1 MASILG
7 GRSSGTDTMAG
18 PSAMPADGA
27 RQFARSRDQAG
38 KVIDLVREG
47 VERTTRL
54 RNR

>member
-7 GRSSGTDTMAG
+7 GRSSGTETMAD

-27 RQFARSRDQAG
+27 HSFARSRDKAG
-38 KVIDLVREG
+38 KIIDVVRE
-47 VERTTRL
+47 VVDRTTRL